1 MKSEF
6 DFSQLKADVP
16 ASIVV
21 FLVAVPLCLGI
32 ALASGAPLFSG
43 LIAGMVGGTVVG
55 LLSGSALGVSG
66 PAAGLTVIV
75 LAAIQDLGSF
85 EAFLLAVA
93 LMGVVQIVMGYL
105 RTGVIAYYFPSSVIQ
120 GMLAGIGVIIIL
132 KQIPHAFGYDAVP
145 EGDYRFQQ
153 DDNENTF
160 SELFNVMDKVSE
172 GPMLIA
178 AVSFAIL
185 LLWETRLIK
194 QFKIFQLIQGPLVAV
209 VVGALMN
216 LAFRGVEGLSL
227 VASQVVQIPVAESV
241 DAFFSNFRSPD
252 FSQLTNPQVYV
263 TAVLLA
269 VVGSLETLLCVEASD
284 KQDSRKRLTPTDR
297 ELKAQGVGN
306 LLSGLVGGLP
316 VTQVIVRS
324 SVNVQAGAQTK
335 LSAILHGLIILL
347 AIVLIPGLLNLIP
360 LATLAAVLV
369 VVGYKLAKPSLFAQK
384 WRQGYKQFVP
394 FFATIAGIVL
404 TDLLVGI
411 GIGLTVS
418 IVFVLYQNYKIP
430 FLVWEDDGKSEDDI
444 ILSLPADVSFFKKA
458 ALMKVLSELPEGRRV
473 VIDAS
478 NNYYLHQDVLELIED
493 FVEAAPERNITVELR
508 ELYDHKDLDPDFRF
522 AVETPVRG

>member
-1 MKSEF
+1 MKKEF
-6 DFSQLKADVP
+6 DFSALKQDVP

-43 LIAGMVGGTVVG
+43 LIAGMVGGMVVG
-55 LLSGSALGVSG
+55 LMSGSALGVSG

-75 LAAIQDLGSF
+75 LVAIQDLGSF

-93 LMGVVQIVMGYL
+93 LMGVVQIIMGYL

-120 GMLAGIGVIIIL
+120 GMLSGIGVIIIL

-153 DDNENTF
+153 TDNENTF
-160 SELFNVMDKVSE
+160 SELMHLMEKVSE
-172 GPMLIA
+172 GPMVIA

-185 LLWETRLIK
+185 LLWETRWLK
-194 QFKIFQLIQGPLVAV
+194 QFKVFQLIQGPLVAV
-209 VVGALMN
+209 IAGALMN
-216 LAFRGVEGLSL
+216 WGFRESETLALAS
-227 VASQVVQIPVAESV
+227 SQVVQIPLADS
-241 DAFFSNFRSPD
+241 FSGFLENFRSPD
-252 FSQLTNPQVYV
+252 FSQLGNPQIYV

-284 KQDSRKRLTPTDR
+284 KQDPRKRFTPTDR

-306 LLSGLVGGLP
+306 LVSGLIGGLP

-335 LSAILHGLIILL
+335 LSAILHGVIILFAVL
-347 AIVLIPGLLNLIP
+347 LIPNLLNLIP

-369 VVGYKLAKPSLFAQK
+369 VVGYKLAKPSLFQQK
-384 WRQGYKQFVP
+384 WAQGYKQFVP
-394 FFATIAGIVL
+394 FLATILGIVF

-411 GIGLTVS
+411 GIGLAVS
-418 IVFVLYQNYKIP
+418 VVFILYQNFKIP
-430 FLVWEDDGKSEDDI
+430 ILVSEAGGDAEDIRLE
-444 ILSLPADVSFFKKA
+444 LPADVSFFKKA
-458 ALMKVLSELPEGRRV
+458 ALMKVLAEIPDGRRV
-473 VIDAS
+473 IIDAS
-478 NNYYLHQDVLELIED
+478 KTYYIHQDVLEIIED
-493 FVEAAPERNITVELR
+493 FAEAAPARDVQVELR

-522 AVETPVRG
+522 SVAEAGRA

>member
-1 MKSEF
+1 
-6 DFSQLKADVP
+6 
-16 ASIVV
+16 
-21 FLVAVPLCLGI
+21 
-32 ALASGAPLFSG
+32 
-43 LIAGMVGGTVVG
+43 
-55 LLSGSALGVSG
+55 
-66 PAAGLTVIV
+66 
-75 LAAIQDLGSF
+75 
-85 EAFLLAVA
+85 
-93 LMGVVQIVMGYL
+93 
-105 RTGVIAYYFPSSVIQ
+105 
-120 GMLAGIGVIIIL
+120 
-132 KQIPHAFGYDAVP
+132 
-145 EGDYRFQQ
+145 
-153 DDNENTF
+153 
-160 SELFNVMDKVSE
+160 
-172 GPMLIA
+172 MLIA

-216 LAFRGVEGLSL
+216 LAFRGLDGLSL
-227 VASQVVQIPVAESV
+227 APTQVVQIPVADSV
-241 DAFFSNFRSPD
+241 GAFLSNFRSPD

-297 ELKAQGVGN
+297 ELKAQGAGN
-306 LLSGLVGGLP
+306 LISGLVGGLP

-324 SVNVQAGAQTK
+324 SVNAQAGAQTK
-335 LSAILHGLIILL
+335 LSAILHGVIILF
-347 AIVLIPGLLNLIP
+347 AIVMIPGLLNLIP

-384 WRQGYKQFVP
+384 WQQGYKQFVP

-411 GIGLTVS
+411 GIGLAVS

-430 FLVWEDDGKSEDDI
+430 ILVWEDDGKAEEDI
-444 ILSLPADVSFFKKA
+444 VLTLPADVSFFKKA
-458 ALMKVLSELPEGRRV
+458 ALMKVLAEIPEGRRV

-478 NNYYLHQDVLELIED
+478 QNYYLHQDVLELIED
-493 FVEAAPERNITVELR
+493 FAEAAPSRNLEVELR

-522 AVETPVRG
+522 SVPTEARG

>member
-16 ASIVV
+16 ASVVV

-43 LIAGMVGGTVVG
+43 LIAGMVGGMIVG
-55 LLSGSALGVSG
+55 MVSGSALGVSG

-85 EAFLLAVA
+85 EAFLLAVTV
-93 LMGVVQIVMGYL
+93 MGVVQILMGYL
-105 RTGVIAYYFPSSVIQ
+105 RTGVIAYYFPSAVIQ

-153 DDNENTF
+153 SDNENTF
-160 SELFNVMDKVSE
+160 SELLHLMDKVSE

-209 VVGALMN
+209 VVGSIMN
-216 LAFRGVEGLSL
+216 LAFRGIDGLAL
-227 VASQVVQIPVAESV
+227 VASQVVQIPVADSL
-241 DAFFSNFRSPD
+241 DAFLSNFRSPD
-252 FSQLTNPQVYV
+252 FSQLTNPQIYV

-284 KQDSRKRLTPTDR
+284 KQDPRKRLTPTDR

-306 LLSGLVGGLP
+306 LVSGLVGGLP

-324 SVNVQAGAQTK
+324 SVNAQAGAQTK
-335 LSAILHGLIILL
+335 LSAILHGVIILL

-418 IVFVLYQNYKIP
+418 IFFVLYQNYKIP
-430 FLVWEDDGKSEDDI
+430 FLVWEDDGQSVDDI
-444 ILSLPADVSFFKKA
+444 ILALPADVSFFKKA
-458 ALMKVLSELPEGRRV
+458 ALMKVLAEIPEGRRV

-478 NNYYLHQDVLELIED
+478 NTYYLHQDVLELIED
-493 FVEAAPERNITVELR
+493 FVEAAPGRGITVELR

-522 AVETPVRG
+522 TVDGVARG